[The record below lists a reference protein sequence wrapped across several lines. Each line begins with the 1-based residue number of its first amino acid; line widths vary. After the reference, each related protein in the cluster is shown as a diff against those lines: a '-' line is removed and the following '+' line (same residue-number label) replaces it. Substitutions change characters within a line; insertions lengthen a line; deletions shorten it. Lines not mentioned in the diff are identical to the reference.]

1 MLDMTSADGPE
12 QQILGYL
19 KGHGLAGDTVEG
31 IAKWWLMRHRVEESV
46 LLIKRTLEVL
56 KTKGI
61 ILERRLPD
69 GNCLYS
75 LNHLGIKDLEEWGA
89 NANQLLCER
98 IQTLPGEVS

>member
-1 MLDMTSADGPE
+1 MTSADGPE

-19 KGHGLAGDTVEG
+19 KGHRLAGDTVEG

-69 GNCLYS
+69 GNYLYF
-75 LNHLGIKDLEEWGA
+75 LNQLSMKDCDEVSA
-89 NANQLLCER
+89 NAH
-98 IQTLPGEVS
+98 